1 MDMTMEN
8 LTPEQFSNLDKL
20 LFFYEEQMSVH
31 IKLNRK
37 NELGKNIFLNGI
49 IDSKL
54 TDTLFSL
61 KERVLGDIRV
71 SLFEIRDDGVFEDR
85 RGNWF
90 MTIKSRKPFVAEDN
104 SENNLIKDKEGKIT
118 GYKRSRYTV
127 RIPFE
132 VTKLWTPF
140 NKDIILTLNE
150 ICKCED
156 KKYPE
161 GLGRNMIF
169 LAYIYPMFKDILD
182 KTGFIAPNNIS
193 FCIEQAKRSEKEY
206 EEIIK
211 EIENGRRK

>member
-85 RGNWF
+85 RGN
-90 MTIKSRKPFVAEDN
+90 
-104 SENNLIKDKEGKIT
+104 
-118 GYKRSRYTV
+118 
-127 RIPFE
+127 
-132 VTKLWTPF
+132 
-140 NKDIILTLNE
+140 
-150 ICKCED
+150 
-156 KKYPE
+156 
-161 GLGRNMIF
+161 
-169 LAYIYPMFKDILD
+169 
-182 KTGFIAPNNIS
+182 
-193 FCIEQAKRSEKEY
+193 
-206 EEIIK
+206 
-211 EIENGRRK
+211 